1 LPVATRDKGHMGRN
15 EQSFLME
22 IAGPKIEVPDLL
34 RFETA
39 RNHSLSNKI
48 LSRLRDL
55 EREYRELVELQQWN
69 SFVEGFQI
77 SFQTRLNQ
85 DYYLYESAGGRKF
98 LSLIAPEEMGSAY
111 TFHGRTRLHSEGYFV
126 KVEGTA
132 A

>member
-1 LPVATRDKGHMGRN
+1 MGRN

-48 LSRLRDL
+48 MSRLRDL
-55 EREYRELVELQQWN
+55 EREYNELVELQRWN
-69 SFVEGFQI
+69 QFVEEFQI

-85 DYYLYESAGGRKF
+85 DYYLYESGSGRKF

-126 KVEGTA
+126 KVAEQQA
-132 A
+132 